1 MAGMNKRDVGFLLIG
16 LGAGLSLS
24 IAFAVAL
31 LRTVHS
37 LGMIG
42 AYSWERAIL
51 LVPFGLVALGL
62 GLIFYKPKKLG

>member
-1 MAGMNKRDVGFLLIG
+1 MAGMEKRDVGFLLIG

-24 IAFAVAL
+24 IAFAVSL

-37 LGMIG
+37 LGMIV

-51 LVPFGLVALGL
+51 LVPVGLVTLGL
-62 GLIFYKPKKLG
+62 GLIFYKPKRLG